1 MLDIKIVGGLVAD
14 GVCDKA
20 FRADVGIAGDKI
32 AEIGDLRDTP
42 AAQTIDAAGKIVAPG
57 FIDMHTH
64 SDMSLVYDRKAS
76 SKIHDGVTTEV
87 IGNCGIGVAPVRDE
101 RRDELIAYL
110 GTRLI
115 GTIPVKLE
123 LPWNTM
129 HEYLSV
135 LEKAPPATNVAPLLA
150 QGAVRLAEM
159 GFSSAHPTPEQMA
172 RMKAEVQTAL
182 DEGCFGLSSGLV
194 YMPGEYSTIDDLS
207 ELCRVMAPTGRFY
220 VTHVRSESDDLF
232 AAIDEAIATA
242 QKGGVPLHISH
253 LKLAGAS
260 VKGQTA
266 RLFERL
272 EKARADGLDLTF
284 DVYPYACGCTSL
296 GACMPPW
303 AFEGGTDKLLERL
316 RDPEIR
322 VRIRHDIE
330 NGLPGWQNFARSCET
345 FENITI
351 ASAVTEKGQ
360 DLLGKTIA
368 RVAGEWGVDPYTCMY
383 EILLQEH
390 GRVQILNKMMRD
402 EDVDAIVAHPDS
414 MIGSDGQSLSTE
426 GIMSSGKPHPR
437 AFGTRARVLGRYVR
451 EKKLFSVEEAV
462 KKMSSRP
469 AKRLGLRDRGV
480 LKAGNFAD
488 VTVFDPETVQDLAT
502 FENPKQYSAGFSA
515 VIVNGRPALL
525 NGCETAALSG
535 RVLRAR

>member
-172 RMKAEVQTAL
+172 RMKA
-182 DEGCFGLSSGLV
+182 
-194 YMPGEYSTIDDLS
+194 
-207 ELCRVMAPTGRFY
+207 
-220 VTHVRSESDDLF
+220 
-232 AAIDEAIATA
+232 
-242 QKGGVPLHISH
+242 
-253 LKLAGAS
+253 
-260 VKGQTA
+260 
-266 RLFERL
+266 
-272 EKARADGLDLTF
+272 
-284 DVYPYACGCTSL
+284 
-296 GACMPPW
+296 
-303 AFEGGTDKLLERL
+303 
-316 RDPEIR
+316 
-322 VRIRHDIE
+322 
-330 NGLPGWQNFARSCET
+330 
-345 FENITI
+345 
-351 ASAVTEKGQ
+351 
-360 DLLGKTIA
+360 
-368 RVAGEWGVDPYTCMY
+368 
-383 EILLQEH
+383 
-390 GRVQILNKMMRD
+390 
-402 EDVDAIVAHPDS
+402 
-414 MIGSDGQSLSTE
+414 
-426 GIMSSGKPHPR
+426 
-437 AFGTRARVLGRYVR
+437 
-451 EKKLFSVEEAV
+451 
-462 KKMSSRP
+462 
-469 AKRLGLRDRGV
+469 
-480 LKAGNFAD
+480 
-488 VTVFDPETVQDLAT
+488 
-502 FENPKQYSAGFSA
+502 
-515 VIVNGRPALL
+515 
-525 NGCETAALSG
+525 
-535 RVLRAR
+535 

>member
-1 MLDIKIVGGLVAD
+1 
-14 GVCDKA
+14 
-20 FRADVGIAGDKI
+20 
-32 AEIGDLRDTP
+32 
-42 AAQTIDAAGKIVAPG
+42 
-57 FIDMHTH
+57 
-64 SDMSLVYDRKAS
+64 
-76 SKIHDGVTTEV
+76 
-87 IGNCGIGVAPVRDE
+87 
-101 RRDELIAYL
+101 
-110 GTRLI
+110 
-115 GTIPVKLE
+115 
-123 LPWNTM
+123 
-129 HEYLSV
+129 
-135 LEKAPPATNVAPLLA
+135 
-150 QGAVRLAEM
+150 M
-159 GFSSAHPTPEQMA
+159 GFSNARPTPEQMA

-232 AAIDEAIATA
+232 TAIDEAIATA

-368 RVAGEWGVDPYTCMY
+368 RVAGEWGVGPYTCMY

-525 NGCETAALSG
+525 DGCETAALSG

>member
-32 AEIGDLRDTP
+32 AEIGDLRDAP

-159 GFSSAHPTPEQMA
+159 GFSSSRPTPEQMA

-266 RLFERL
+266 QLFERL

-368 RVAGEWGVDPYTCMY
+368 RVAGEWDVDPYTCMY

-525 NGCETAALSG
+525 NGCETTALSG

>member
-14 GVCDKA
+14 GLCDKA

-42 AAQTIDAAGKIVAPG
+42 AGQTIDAAGKIVAPG

-101 RRDELIAYL
+101 RRDELITYL

-159 GFSSAHPTPEQMA
+159 GFSSARPTPEQMA

-232 AAIDEAIATA
+232 TAIDEAIATA

-260 VKGQTA
+260 VKDQTA

-462 KKMSSRP
+462 KKMSSSP

-525 NGCETAALSG
+525 DGCETAALSG

>member
-1 MLDIKIVGGLVAD
+1 
-14 GVCDKA
+14 
-20 FRADVGIAGDKI
+20 
-32 AEIGDLRDTP
+32 
-42 AAQTIDAAGKIVAPG
+42 
-57 FIDMHTH
+57 
-64 SDMSLVYDRKAS
+64 
-76 SKIHDGVTTEV
+76 
-87 IGNCGIGVAPVRDE
+87 
-101 RRDELIAYL
+101 
-110 GTRLI
+110 
-115 GTIPVKLE
+115 
-123 LPWNTM
+123 
-129 HEYLSV
+129 
-135 LEKAPPATNVAPLLA
+135 
-150 QGAVRLAEM
+150 
-159 GFSSAHPTPEQMA
+159 
-172 RMKAEVQTAL
+172 
-182 DEGCFGLSSGLV
+182 
-194 YMPGEYSTIDDLS
+194 
-207 ELCRVMAPTGRFY
+207 
-220 VTHVRSESDDLF
+220 
-232 AAIDEAIATA
+232 
-242 QKGGVPLHISH
+242 
-253 LKLAGAS
+253 
-260 VKGQTA
+260 
-266 RLFERL
+266 
-272 EKARADGLDLTF
+272 
-284 DVYPYACGCTSL
+284 
-296 GACMPPW
+296 MPPW

-451 EKKLFSVEEAV
+451 EKRLFSVEEAV

-502 FENPKQYSAGFSA
+502 FEK
-515 VIVNGRPALL
+515 IGRAS
-525 NGCETAALSG
+525 CRE
-535 RVLRAR
+535 RV